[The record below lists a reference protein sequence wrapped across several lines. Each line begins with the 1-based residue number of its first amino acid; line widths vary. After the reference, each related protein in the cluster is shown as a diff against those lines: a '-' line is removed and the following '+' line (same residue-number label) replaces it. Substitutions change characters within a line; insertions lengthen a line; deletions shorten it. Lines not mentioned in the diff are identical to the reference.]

1 MAQASRSSGRRSQ
14 ALGSPTSSGSCNCHP
29 LHPLVII
36 TIIINIIGRACK
48 KMDFGGQSTLDPLPC
63 YDPFPTIVIIVFT
76 ITCHLSQFFLETL
89 FSQVPSL
96 SSDLEENH
104 CYPVQ
109 SPDVFFLYFHE
120 SDEFI
125 AVNRSSNPQDVQDHQ
140 E

>member
-1 MAQASRSSGRRSQ
+1 M
-14 ALGSPTSSGSCNCHP
+14 
-29 LHPLVII
+29 I
-36 TIIINIIGRACK
+36 
-48 KMDFGGQSTLDPLPC
+48 
-63 YDPFPTIVIIVFT
+63 PTIVIIVFT
-76 ITCHLSQFFLETL
+76 NLASQSVFLETL

-125 AVNRSSNPQDVQDHQ
+125 AVNRLNNPQDVQDHQ